1 MATSFGDEQMR
12 SWIAI
17 LGVASLS
24 AASGAQTPSQDMAA
38 AFGARESMAVASL
51 SPDGTKVA
59 FQAPAAGQGSVLY
72 VFDTT
77 VAGAQPRQAL
87 RASGDPDRLY
97 GCTWVSNDRLVCQ
110 TGGLQEYNGEI
121 YGFSNM
127 VAVDAAGGNVKLL
140 SKRRGDNALYAD
152 FRGGGVIDYLPGT
165 DGEVLMIR
173 SYVPEAK
180 IGSMIEKTDEGMGVD
195 RIDTRTL
202 ATKRVESAR
211 RDAIEYITDG
221 RGDVRIMG
229 NNPPLAS
236 GYSSGKINYIY
247 RVKGERDWRKLSE
260 FDSANDTGFNPYAV
274 DPDKN
279 VAYGFEK
286 VDGRLA
292 LVSYSLDGKLDRA
305 VVVSH
310 PAVDVDGLLRI
321 GRANRV
327 VGASFATEKRQA
339 VYFDPELKRL
349 AASLGKALP
358 NQPLIEF
365 ADANADESK
374 LLIWAGGD
382 ISPGTYYLFDKA
394 SKKLQPIQPVRPNLQ
409 NTPLATV
416 KPVTFPAGDGTQIPG
431 YLTLPPGSD
440 GKKLPAIVMPH
451 GGPEARD
458 EWGFDWLAQFYASRG
473 FAVLQPNYRGSSGYG
488 ENWFLSNGYQS
499 WKIAIGDVNDAG
511 RWLVS
516 SGVADPAR
524 LNIVGWSYGGYAA
537 LQSAVLD
544 PALFKR
550 IVAIAPVTD
559 LEMHKSDSRNRGSR
573 RLQEVRIGSGPHI
586 KEGSPA
592 QNASRITAPVLMF
605 HGELD
610 ANVRIGQSQL
620 MLKKLRDAGKSAE
633 LIEYP
638 KLEHSL
644 VDSAVRADM
653 LRKSAD
659 FLAK

>member
-1 MATSFGDEQMR
+1 MRLRVTSAISLGLIAAT
-12 SWIAI
+12 
-17 LGVASLS
+17 AS
-24 AASGAQTPSQDMAA
+24 AQQAGTDMAA
-38 AFGARESMAVASL
+38 AFGAREAMAAASL

-59 FQAPAAGQGSVLY
+59 FQSPAAGQGSVLY

-77 VAGAQPRQAL
+77 APGGQPRQAL

-97 GCTWVSNDRLVCQ
+97 GCLWVSNDRLACQ
-110 TGGLQEYNGEI
+110 TGGYQEYNGEI
-121 YGFSNM
+121 FGFSSM
-127 VAVDAAGGNVKLL
+127 VAVDAAGGNIKSL

-165 DGEVLMIR
+165 DGEVMMIR

-195 RIDTRTL
+195 RINTRTL
-202 ATKRVESAR
+202 AVKRVEGAR
-211 RDAIEYITDG
+211 RDAVEYITDG
-221 RGDVRIMG
+221 RGEVRIMG
-229 NNPPLAS
+229 SSPPLAS
-236 GYSSGKINYIY
+236 GYSSGKTVYAY
-247 RVKGERDWRKLSE
+247 RKQGERDWSRLSE
-260 FDSANDTGFNPYAV
+260 YDYLSRTGFNPYAV
-274 DPDKN
+274 DPAKN

-286 VDGRLA
+286 IDGRQA
-292 LVSYSLDGKLDRA
+292 LVSYSLDGRMDRT

-310 PAVDVDGLLRI
+310 PVVDVDGLLQI
-321 GRANRV
+321 GRQQRV
-327 VGASFATEKRQA
+327 VGASFATEKREA

-382 ISPGTYYLFDKA
+382 TSPGTYYLFDKA

-409 NTPLATV
+409 NTALAAV
-416 KPVTFPAGDGTQIPG
+416 KPVMFPAGDGTKIPG
-431 YLTLPPGSD
+431 YLTLPPGST
-440 GKKLPAIVMPH
+440 GKGLPAIVMPH
-451 GGPEARD
+451 GGPSARD
-458 EWGFDWLAQFYASRG
+458 EWGFDWLAQYYANRG

-488 ENWFLSNGYQS
+488 DGWYQQNGFVS
-499 WKIAIGDVNDAG
+499 WKTAIGDVNDAG

-516 SGVADPAR
+516 SGVADPAK
-524 LNIVGWSYGGYAA
+524 LHIVGWSYGGYAA

-544 PALFKR
+544 PALFKK

-559 LEMHKSDSRNRGSR
+559 LEQLKSETRNFSSR
-573 RLQEVRIGSGPHI
+573 RVNENFIGSGPHI

-592 QNASRITAPVLMF
+592 QNASRIAAPVLMF

-610 ANVRIGQSQL
+610 RNVRIAQSRL
-620 MLKKLRDAGKSAE
+620 MAKKLREAGKMVE

-644 VDSAVRADM
+644 VDSSVRADM